1 MKYQVIA
8 IIDGVTEENETD
20 TGRGL
25 VLLNHTILAEK
36 KTDSTVELEPN
47 YNPLEEV
54 REIVIAMVERSTDE
68 YQPLEEGRKQSSI
81 DEGSESTDSG
91 KQDPV
96 KRNVRGGAKKGGKK
110 N

>member
-1 MKYQVIA
+1 MKHQVIA
-8 IIDGVTEENETD
+8 IIENITKETKTE

-36 KTDSTVELEPN
+36 KTDSTVELKSN

-54 REIVIAMVERSTDE
+54 REIVIAIVERSQDE
-68 YQPLEEGRKQSSI
+68 YQPLEEGRKQSAI
-81 DEGSESTDSG
+81 DEGSESSNDS

-96 KRNVRGGAKKGGKK
+96 KRNIRRGTKKGGKK